1 MPAIDIVSMRGE
13 MPRVLPHMLPDGSAV
28 MARDCHF
35 RSGVI
40 TPVND
45 DGKTGVTFN
54 IKPGTIFLYRQNT
67 WFTWSGIVDAVRS
80 PVAQDPYGRVYYTDG
95 QYPKVT
101 SAEIATSGGG
111 PYPAS
116 SYRLG
121 VPAPESAITC
131 TVLNPP
137 PKHQVAPV
145 SNTPTPQEQADEY
158 KGKALAGLTAAQ
170 NSGGAVG
177 VASTIL
183 GHKMESQID
192 AKAEEIANAAP
203 PSLPDGETENDDD
216 PKENETRFYTCTFV
230 TAYGEEGPPGPQSQ
244 EVTVKQGGSVDLTM
258 QPPPLQ
264 HSNITR
270 RRIYRS
276 VSGGGNADFLL
287 VTELDAGVL
296 SFHDDLLAEQLGPA
310 METWHYVMPPDNM
323 TGLCMMANGIA
334 AGFAGNEVMF
344 SEAFLPYAWPDSYRQ
359 TTEDDIVAIAPVG
372 TALVIA
378 TKGQPYLFSGV
389 SPSNIS
395 GSKLPLTQACV
406 SRQSMVVMD
415 GFVLYAGTNGL
426 VSVDGNG
433 NALVAT
439 EKIISPEQWRDM
451 FNPSSINAYQYR
463 GEYVARYTK
472 ADGSQAVF
480 IFNPQ
485 DMDIRH
491 MSTAFDTAYND
502 TATDTLYLVN
512 GQTLSVSQ
520 DANTPLPFIWRSKT
534 FIAREGT
541 SFSCLRIKAPYPDRV
556 GISVFADGRP
566 VIRLPPGALSCSVLK
581 LPAAAGREWYLEVS
595 GFGQV
600 ERITLSTSM
609 AEIPA

>member
-13 MPRVLPHMLPDGSAV
+13 MPRVLPHMLPDGFASLAQN
-28 MARDCHF
+28 CHF
-35 RSGVI
+35 RFGVI

-45 DGKTGVTFN
+45 DVKSNVTFGT
-54 IKPGTIFLYRQNT
+54 KPETIFLYRKDK
-67 WFTWSGIVDAVRS
+67 WFTWRGMVDVVRS

-101 SAEIATSGGG
+101 SAQIATAGNG
-111 PYPAS
+111 PYPTI

-131 TVLNPP
+131 TVFNPA
-137 PKHQVAPV
+137 VISV
-145 SNTPTPQEQADEY
+145 SHDTSPTPDE
-158 KGKALAGLTAAQ
+158 AAG
-170 NSGGAVG
+170 V
-177 VASTIL
+177 I
-183 GHKMESQID
+183 
-192 AKAEEIANAAP
+192 AKAMINTVTGNTHKSTEDNANNSA
-203 PSLPDGETENDDD
+203 LQGQDDD
-216 PKENETRFYTCTFV
+216 PTDDETRFYTQTFV
-230 TAYGEEGPPGPQSQ
+230 TAYGEEGPPGPQSL
-244 EVTVKQGGSVDLTM
+244 ELTIKKGGSVDLSM

-264 HSNITR
+264 HSNITL

-287 VTELDAGVL
+287 VTELPAGVL
-296 SFHDDLLAEQLGPA
+296 SFHDDLLVEQLGPVL
-310 METWHYVMPPDNM
+310 ETEHYVMPPDNM

-359 TTEDDIVAIAPVG
+359 TTAEDVVAIAPIG
-372 TALVIA
+372 TALVV
-378 TKGQPYLFSGV
+378 TTQGEPYLFSGV
-389 SPSNIS
+389 SPANIS
-395 GSKLPLTQACV
+395 GAKLPLTQACV

-426 VSVDGNG
+426 VSVDGSG
-433 NALVAT
+433 NAVIAT
-439 EKIISPEQWRDM
+439 EKIISPEQWREM

-472 ADGSQAVF
+472 TDGGQAVF
-480 IFNPQ
+480 IFNPH

-491 MSTAFDTAYND
+491 MSTTFDTAYND
-502 TATDTLYLVN
+502 VATDTLYLVK
-512 GQTLSVSQ
+512 GQELSVSQ
-520 DANTPLPFIWRSKT
+520 GATTPLPFVWRSKM
-534 FIAREGT
+534 FIAQEST
-541 SFSCLRIKAPYPDRV
+541 SFSCLRIKAPYPERI
-556 GISVFADGRP
+556 GISVFADGRQ
-566 VIRLPPGALSCSVLK
+566 VIKLPPGGLSGSVLK
-581 LPAAAGREWYLEVS
+581 LPPVTGHEWYLEVA

-609 AEIPA
+609 AEMPA

>member
-13 MPRVLPHMLPDGSAV
+13 MPRVLPHMLPDGSAM

-35 RSGVI
+35 RFGVI

-131 TVLNPP
+131 VVT
-137 PKHQVAPV
+137 APV
-145 SNTPTPQEQADEY
+145 
-158 KGKALAGLTAAQ
+158 AGD
-170 NSGGAVG
+170 
-177 VASTIL
+177 VASA
-183 GHKMESQID
+183 GS
-192 AKAEEIANAAP
+192 KASTGTRDKDTAP
-203 PSLPDGETENDDD
+203 QAQDD
-216 PKENETRFYTCTFV
+216 PTENETRFYTCTFV

-566 VIRLPPGALSCSVLK
+566 VFRLPPGALSCSVLK

>member
-1 MPAIDIVSMRGE
+1 MPAIDIISMHGE
-13 MPRVLPHMLPDGSAV
+13 MPRVLPHMLPDGYSAL
-28 MARDCHF
+28 AQNCHF
-35 RSGVI
+35 RFGVI

-45 DGKTGVTFN
+45 DQKSKVIFDMNPETL
-54 IKPGTIFLYRQNT
+54 FLYSQNK
-67 WFTWSGIVDAVRS
+67 WFTWSGIVDVVRS

-101 SAEIATSGGG
+101 SAQIATSGSG
-111 PYPAS
+111 PYPVN

-131 TVLNPP
+131 SVLNPP
-137 PKHQVAPV
+137 PVEG
-145 SNTPTPQEQADEY
+145 TEE
-158 KGKALAGLTAAQ
+158 G
-170 NSGGAVG
+170 
-177 VASTIL
+177 
-183 GHKMESQID
+183 D
-192 AKAEEIANAAP
+192 AK
-203 PSLPDGETENDDD
+203 DD
-216 PKENETRFYTCTFV
+216 ETRFYTQTFV
-230 TAYGEEGPPGPQSQ
+230 TAYGEEGPPGPQSS
-244 EVTVKQGGSVDLTM
+244 ELTVKQGGSVDLTM

-264 HSNITR
+264 NSNITR

-287 VTELDAGVL
+287 MTELDAGVL
-296 SFHDDLLAEQLGPA
+296 SFHDDLLAEQLGHA
-310 METWHYVMPPDNM
+310 LETWHYVMPPGNM

-359 TTEDDIVAIAPVG
+359 TTEDDIVAIVPVG

-395 GSKLPLTQACV
+395 GTKLPLTQACV

-415 GFVLYAGTNGL
+415 GFILYAGTSGL
-426 VSVDGNG
+426 VSVSSDG
-433 NALVAT
+433 NALIAT
-439 EKIISPEQWRDM
+439 EKILSPEQWRDV
-451 FNPSSINAYQYR
+451 FNPSSIKAYQYR

-472 ADGSQAVF
+472 NDGSQAVF

-491 MSTAFDTAYND
+491 ILTTFDTAYND
-502 TATDTLYLVN
+502 TATDTLYLVK
-512 GQTLSVSQ
+512 GRELSVSQ
-520 DANTPLPFIWRSKT
+520 GANTPLPFIWRSKT
-534 FIAREGT
+534 FIAQEST
-541 SFSCLRIKAPYPDRV
+541 SFSCLRIKAPYPERV
-556 GISVFADGRP
+556 GISVFADGQS
-566 VIRLPPGALSCSVLK
+566 VIQLPPGSLRRSVLK
-581 LPAAAGREWYLEVS
+581 LPPVTGREWYLEVA

-600 ERITLSTSM
+600 ERVTLSTSM
-609 AEIPA
+609 PEMPA

>member
-1 MPAIDIVSMRGE
+1 MPAIDIVSMHGE
-13 MPRVLPHMLPDGSAV
+13 MPRVLPHMLPDGYSAL
-28 MARDCHF
+28 AQNCHF
-35 RSGVI
+35 RFGVI

-45 DGKTGVTFN
+45 DQKSEVIFDMNPETL
-54 IKPGTIFLYRQNT
+54 FLYSQNK
-67 WFTWSGIVDAVRS
+67 WFTWSGIVDVVRS

-95 QYPKVT
+95 QSPKVT
-101 SAEIATSGGG
+101 SAQIATSGSG
-111 PYPAS
+111 PYPAN

-131 TVLNPP
+131 SVLNPP
-137 PKHQVAPV
+137 PVEG
-145 SNTPTPQEQADEY
+145 TEED
-158 KGKALAGLTAAQ
+158 
-170 NSGGAVG
+170 
-177 VASTIL
+177 
-183 GHKMESQID
+183 D
-192 AKAEEIANAAP
+192 A
-203 PSLPDGETENDDD
+203 TED
-216 PKENETRFYTCTFV
+216 ETRFYTQTFV
-230 TAYGEEGPPGPQSQ
+230 TAYGEEGPPGPQSL
-244 EVTVKQGGSVDLTM
+244 EVTVKKGGSVDLTM

-264 HSNITR
+264 NSNITR

-296 SFHDDLLAEQLGPA
+296 SFHDDLLAEQLGPSL
-310 METWHYVMPPDNM
+310 ETWHYVMPPDNM
-323 TGLCMMANGIA
+323 IGLCMMANGIA

-395 GSKLPLTQACV
+395 GAKLPLTQACV

-426 VSVDGNG
+426 VSVSGDG
-433 NALVAT
+433 NALIAT
-439 EKIISPEQWRDM
+439 EKILSPEQWRDM
-451 FNPSSINAYQYR
+451 FNPSSIKAYQYR

-472 ADGSQAVF
+472 TDGSQAVF
-480 IFNPQ
+480 IFSPQ

-491 MSTAFDTAYND
+491 MSTTFDTAYND
-502 TATDTLYLVN
+502 TATDTLYLVK
-512 GQTLSVSQ
+512 GRELSVSQ
-520 DANTPLPFIWRSKT
+520 GTNTPLPLVWRSKT
-534 FIAREGT
+534 FIAQENT
-541 SFSCLRIKAPYPDRV
+541 SFSCLRVKALYPERT
-556 GISVFADGRP
+556 GISVFADGQP
-566 VIRLPPGALSCSVLK
+566 VIQLPPGSLRSSTLK
-581 LPAAAGREWYLEVS
+581 LPPVTGREWYLEVT

-600 ERITLSTSM
+600 ERVTLSTSM
-609 AEIPA
+609 PEMPA

>member
-1 MPAIDIVSMRGE
+1 MPAIDIISMHGE
-13 MPRVLPHMLPDGSAV
+13 MPRVLPHMLPDGYSAL
-28 MARDCHF
+28 AQNCHF
-35 RSGVI
+35 RFGVI

-45 DGKTGVTFN
+45 DQKSEVIFDMNPETL
-54 IKPGTIFLYRQNT
+54 FLYSQNK
-67 WFTWSGIVDAVRS
+67 WFTWSGVVDVVRS

-101 SAEIATSGGG
+101 SAQIATSGSG
-111 PYPAS
+111 PYPVN

-131 TVLNPP
+131 SVLNPP
-137 PKHQVAPV
+137 PVEG
-145 SNTPTPQEQADEY
+145 TEE
-158 KGKALAGLTAAQ
+158 G
-170 NSGGAVG
+170 
-177 VASTIL
+177 
-183 GHKMESQID
+183 D
-192 AKAEEIANAAP
+192 AK
-203 PSLPDGETENDDD
+203 ND
-216 PKENETRFYTCTFV
+216 ETRFYTQTFV
-230 TAYGEEGPPGPQSQ
+230 TAYGEEGPPGPQSS
-244 EVTVKQGGSVDLTM
+244 ELTVKQGGSVDLTM

-264 HSNITR
+264 NSNITR

-287 VTELDAGVL
+287 MTELDAGVL
-296 SFHDDLLAEQLGPA
+296 SFHDDLLAEQLGHA
-310 METWHYVMPPDNM
+310 LETWHYVMPLDNM

-359 TTEDDIVAIAPVG
+359 TTEDDIVAIVPVG

-395 GSKLPLTQACV
+395 GTKLPLTQACV

-415 GFVLYAGTNGL
+415 GFILYAGTSGL
-426 VSVDGNG
+426 VSVSSDG
-433 NALVAT
+433 NALIAT
-439 EKIISPEQWRDM
+439 EKILSPEQWRDV
-451 FNPSSINAYQYR
+451 FNPSSIKAYQYR

-472 ADGSQAVF
+472 NDGSQAVF

-491 MSTAFDTAYND
+491 ILTTFDTAYND
-502 TATDTLYLVN
+502 TATDTLYLVK
-512 GQTLSVSQ
+512 GRELSVSQ
-520 DANTPLPFIWRSKT
+520 GANTPLPFIWRSKT
-534 FIAREGT
+534 FIAQEST
-541 SFSCLRIKAPYPDRV
+541 SFSCLRIKAPYPERV
-556 GISVFADGRP
+556 GISVFADGQS
-566 VIRLPPGALSCSVLK
+566 VIQLPPGSLRRSVLK
-581 LPAAAGREWYLEVS
+581 LPPVTGREWYLEVA

-600 ERITLSTSM
+600 ERVTLSTSM
-609 AEIPA
+609 PEMPA

>member
-1 MPAIDIVSMRGE
+1 MPAIDIISMHGE
-13 MPRVLPHMLPDGSAV
+13 MPRVLPHMLPDGYSTLAQN
-28 MARDCHF
+28 CHF
-35 RSGVI
+35 RFGVI

-45 DGKTGVTFN
+45 DQKSEVIFDMNPETL
-54 IKPGTIFLYRQNT
+54 FLYSQNK
-67 WFTWSGIVDAVRS
+67 WFTWSGVVDVVRS

-101 SAEIATSGGG
+101 SAQIATSGSG
-111 PYPAS
+111 PYPAN

-131 TVLNPP
+131 SVLNPP
-137 PKHQVAPV
+137 PVEG
-145 SNTPTPQEQADEY
+145 TEED
-158 KGKALAGLTAAQ
+158 
-170 NSGGAVG
+170 
-177 VASTIL
+177 
-183 GHKMESQID
+183 D
-192 AKAEEIANAAP
+192 AK
-203 PSLPDGETENDDD
+203 DD
-216 PKENETRFYTCTFV
+216 ETRFYTQTFV
-230 TAYGEEGPPGPQSQ
+230 TAYGEEGPPGPQSS
-244 EVTVKQGGSVDLTM
+244 ELTVKQGGSVDLTM

-264 HSNITR
+264 NSNITR

-310 METWHYVMPPDNM
+310 LETWHYVMPPDNM

-395 GSKLPLTQACV
+395 GAKLPLTQACV

-426 VSVDGNG
+426 VSVSGDG
-433 NALVAT
+433 NALIAT
-439 EKIISPEQWRDM
+439 EKLLSPEQWRDM
-451 FNPSSINAYQYR
+451 FNPSSIKAYQYR

-472 ADGSQAVF
+472 TDGSQAVF

-491 MSTAFDTAYND
+491 MSMTFDTAYND
-502 TATDTLYLVN
+502 TSTDTLYLVK
-512 GQTLSVSQ
+512 GRELSVSQ
-520 DANTPLPFIWRSKT
+520 GANTPLPLVWRSKT
-534 FIAREGT
+534 FIAQENT
-541 SFSCLRIKAPYPDRV
+541 SFSCLRIKAPYPERV
-556 GISVFADGRP
+556 GVSVFADGQS
-566 VIRLPPGALSCSVLK
+566 VIPLPPGSLRRSVLK
-581 LPAAAGREWYLEVS
+581 LPPVTGREWYLEVT

-600 ERITLSTSM
+600 ERVTLSTSM
-609 AEIPA
+609 PEMPA

>member
-1 MPAIDIVSMRGE
+1 MPAIDIISMRGE
-13 MPRVLPHMLPDGSAV
+13 MPRVLPHMLPDGYA
-28 MARDCHF
+28 ALAQNCHF
-35 RSGVI
+35 RFGVI

-45 DGKTGVTFN
+45 DEKSSVTFG
-54 IKPGTIFLYRQNT
+54 IKPETIFQYRKDK

-101 SAEIATSGGG
+101 SAQIATSGSG
-111 PYPAS
+111 PYPAN

-131 TVLNPP
+131 VVTLS
-137 PKHQVAPV
+137 A
-145 SNTPTPQEQADEY
+145 T
-158 KGKALAGLTAAQ
+158 
-170 NSGGAVG
+170 G
-177 VASTIL
+177 VAQVHDVLTMSAPDMDKTTGPLARTMFAAPAI
-183 GHKMESQID
+183 GNTHKTAGTDSNDSVPQTQNQDRDDEPDD
-192 AKAEEIANAAP
+192 AKEA
-203 PSLPDGETENDDD
+203 
-216 PKENETRFYTCTFV
+216 ETRFYTQTFV
-230 TAYGEEGPPGPQSQ
+230 TAYGEEGPPGPQSS
-244 EVTVKQGGSVDLTM
+244 ELTVQKGGSVDLTM

-264 HSNITR
+264 NSNITR

-276 VSGGGNADFLL
+276 VSGDGNADFLL

-310 METWHYVMPPDNM
+310 LETWHYVMPPDNM

-344 SEAFLPYAWPDSYRQ
+344 SEAFLPYAWPDAYRQ
-359 TTEDDIVAIAPVG
+359 TTAEDIVAIASIG
-372 TALVIA
+372 TALVVA
-378 TKGQPYLFSGV
+378 TKGEPYLFNGV
-389 SPSNIS
+389 SPANIS
-395 GSKLPLTQACV
+395 GAKLPLTQACV

-426 VSVDGNG
+426 VSVSGDG
-433 NALVAT
+433 NALIAT
-439 EKIISPEQWRDM
+439 EKILSPEQWRDM
-451 FNPSSINAYQYR
+451 FNPSSIKAYQYR

-472 ADGSQAVF
+472 TDGSQAVF

-491 MSTAFDTAYND
+491 MSTTFGTAYND
-502 TATDTLYLVN
+502 TATDTLYLVK
-512 GQTLSVSQ
+512 GRELSVSQ
-520 DANTPLPFIWRSKT
+520 GANTPLPLVWRSKT
-534 FIAREGT
+534 FIAQEGT
-541 SFSCLRIKAPYPDRV
+541 SFSCLRIKAPYPERV

-566 VIRLPPGALSCSVLK
+566 VIQLPPGSLRNAVLK
-581 LPAAAGREWYLEVS
+581 LPSVTGREWHLEVA

-600 ERITLSTSM
+600 ERVTLSTSM
-609 AEIPA
+609 PEMPA

>member
-1 MPAIDIVSMRGE
+1 MPAIDIISMHGE
-13 MPRVLPHMLPDGSAV
+13 MPRVLPHMLPDGYSAL
-28 MARDCHF
+28 AQNCHF
-35 RSGVI
+35 RFGVI

-45 DGKTGVTFN
+45 DQKSEVIFDMNPETL
-54 IKPGTIFLYRQNT
+54 FLYSQNK
-67 WFTWSGIVDAVRS
+67 WFTWSGIVDVVRS

-101 SAEIATSGGG
+101 SAQIATSGSG
-111 PYPAS
+111 PYPVN

-131 TVLNPP
+131 SVLNPP
-137 PKHQVAPV
+137 PVEG
-145 SNTPTPQEQADEY
+145 TEE
-158 KGKALAGLTAAQ
+158 G
-170 NSGGAVG
+170 
-177 VASTIL
+177 
-183 GHKMESQID
+183 D
-192 AKAEEIANAAP
+192 AK
-203 PSLPDGETENDDD
+203 DD
-216 PKENETRFYTCTFV
+216 ETRFYTQTFV
-230 TAYGEEGPPGPQSQ
+230 TAYGEEGPPGPQSS
-244 EVTVKQGGSVDLTM
+244 ELTVKQGGSVDLTM

-264 HSNITR
+264 NSNITR

-287 VTELDAGVL
+287 MTELDAGVL
-296 SFHDDLLAEQLGPA
+296 SFHDDLLAEQLGHA
-310 METWHYVMPPDNM
+310 LETWHYVTPPDNM

-359 TTEDDIVAIAPVG
+359 TTEDDIVAIVPVG

-395 GSKLPLTQACV
+395 GTKLPLTQACV

-415 GFVLYAGTNGL
+415 GFILYAGTSGL
-426 VSVDGNG
+426 VSVSSDG
-433 NALVAT
+433 NALIAT
-439 EKIISPEQWRDM
+439 EKILSPEQWRDV
-451 FNPSSINAYQYR
+451 FNPSSIKAYQYR

-472 ADGSQAVF
+472 NDGSQAVF

-491 MSTAFDTAYND
+491 ILTTFDTAYND
-502 TATDTLYLVN
+502 TATDTLYLVK
-512 GQTLSVSQ
+512 GRELSVSQ
-520 DANTPLPFIWRSKT
+520 GANTPLPFIWRSKT
-534 FIAREGT
+534 FIAQEST
-541 SFSCLRIKAPYPDRV
+541 SFSCLRIKAPYPERV
-556 GISVFADGRP
+556 GISVFADGQS
-566 VIRLPPGALSCSVLK
+566 VIQLPPGSLRRSVLK
-581 LPAAAGREWYLEVS
+581 LPPVTGREWYLEVA

-600 ERITLSTSM
+600 ERVTLSTSM
-609 AEIPA
+609 PEMPA

>member
-13 MPRVLPHMLPDGSAV
+13 MPRVLPHMLPDGYSAL
-28 MARDCHF
+28 AQNCHF
-35 RSGVI
+35 RFGVI
-40 TPVND
+40 TPVSD
-45 DGKTGVTFN
+45 DGKSSVTFG
-54 IKPGTIFLYRQNT
+54 IKPETLFLYSRDK

-101 SAEIATSGGG
+101 SAQIATSGSG
-111 PYPAS
+111 PYPTT

-131 TVLNPP
+131 TVYNPP
-137 PKHQVAPV
+137 VP
-145 SNTPTPQEQADEY
+145 TPDKTTDASDNNAAPQEQE
-158 KGKALAGLTAAQ
+158 
-170 NSGGAVG
+170 
-177 VASTIL
+177 
-183 GHKMESQID
+183 
-192 AKAEEIANAAP
+192 
-203 PSLPDGETENDDD
+203 DD
-216 PKENETRFYTCTFV
+216 PTDNETRFYTCTFV
-230 TAYGEEGPPGPQSQ
+230 TAYGEEGPPGPQSP
-244 EVTVKQGGSVDLTM
+244 ELTVKKGGSVDLTM

-310 METWHYVMPPDNM
+310 LETWHYVMPPDNM
-323 TGLCMMANGIA
+323 LGLCMMANGIA

-359 TTEDDIVAIAPVG
+359 TTAEDIVAIAPIG
-372 TALVIA
+372 TALVVA
-378 TKGQPYLFSGV
+378 TKGEPYLFSGV

-395 GSKLPLTQACV
+395 GAKLPLTQACV

-426 VSVDGNG
+426 VSVDGSG
-433 NALVAT
+433 NAVIAT
-439 EKIISPEQWRDM
+439 EKIISPEQWRGM
-451 FNPSSINAYQYR
+451 FNPSSIKAYQYR

-472 ADGSQAVF
+472 TDGSQAVF

-491 MSTAFDTAYND
+491 MSTTFDTAYND
-502 TATDTLYLVN
+502 TATDTLYLVK
-512 GQTLSVSQ
+512 GRELSVSQ
-520 DANTPLPFIWRSKT
+520 GANTPLPLVWRSKT
-534 FIAREGT
+534 FIAQENT
-541 SFSCLRIKAPYPDRV
+541 SFSCLRVKAPYPERV
-556 GISVFADGRP
+556 GISVFADGQP
-566 VIRLPPGALSCSVLK
+566 VIQLPPGALSGSVLK
-581 LPAAAGREWYLEVS
+581 LPPVTGREWYLEVS
-595 GFGQV
+595 GFGQI

-609 AEIPA
+609 AEMPA